1 MRMTAGAGMKPVGV
15 GILLGTAA
23 ALGLTRVLAS
33 QLYGITPTDPLTFL
47 AAIGFL
53 VLVALLATYIPA
65 RWATRVTPMTALR
78 PD

>member
-1 MRMTAGAGMKPVGV
+1 LATFAC
-15 GILLGTAA
+15 
-23 ALGLTRVLAS
+23 AS